1 MKFITQTLAF
11 IYVGTST
18 SLYLAHAEK
27 SNVRGL
33 QTSIDA
39 LSIETPVDELESYVN
54 TTSSLEKLPAS
65 IEGEEEVNYI
75 VDETETHSNRR
86 RRVTKKSKKTPQPLD
101 SNDKRDVISDKST
114 SGSSHSSKSSSKKRR
129 TKKHARD
136 LGTVTDFKPIAK
148 GAYPPV
154 VETPVLVYEKSSG
167 SGSGPS
173 KGKGKGSSSSSGSYG
188 GRYGYHHDGS
198 SSSSSSSKGK
208 GKGGRYSYRE
218 KRGTYKHEKE
228 NDEDCW

>member
-11 IYVGTST
+11 IYVGSST
-18 SLYLAHAEK
+18 CMYFAHAEK
-27 SNVRGL
+27 SNIRGL
-33 QTSIDA
+33 QTSTAA
-39 LSIETPVDELESYVN
+39 LSIETPVDELLESYV
-54 TTSSLEKLPAS
+54 TPTSSLEKLPAF
-65 IEGEEEVNYI
+65 IEGEEEVNHI

-86 RRVTKKSKKTPQPLD
+86 RRVTKKSKKKPQPLD
-101 SNDKRDVISDKST
+101 INDKRDVISHKSP
-114 SGSSHSSKSSSKKRR
+114 SGSHSKSPSKKRR

-136 LGTVTDFKPIAK
+136 LGTVTDFNPIAK

-154 VETPVLVYEKSSG
+154 VETPVLVYEKS

-198 SSSSSSSKGK
+198 PSSSSSSKGK

-218 KRGTYKHEKE
+218 KRGTYKHEKG
-228 NDEDCW
+228 DDDCW